1 MVDEILTESD
11 PEYHW
16 TDTFRTSRASNEA
29 SQRLLQQMSCRLRR
43 EMGRKVEEMGGNVV
57 FGFRECFDLEA
68 GTRTITVRGIGTAA
82 FVFDPDEEEPPL
94 ASPRSAPASGAV
106 DLLTVTSLPAGCVTA
121 LGGVVSARAIKLISE
136 AGADHPDALAAGASG
151 EENVREAWLNELRED
166 IRSHARLLNCN
177 AVLGY
182 REEIR
187 VQGDMYLLSAEATA
201 CRVDYAPAMP
211 TSDDDEDEEYAAKDD
226 EDNEEGEI
234 EPLIKDSRYSKRRRP
249 CAAMHVPYRR
259 RRAPYPVEL
268 TLCRLCRRRY
278 VPDLI
283 LATVEPPPE
292 LIPAGEPVLVD
303 AFVVKP
309 LRSRQVPAAAISSAM
324 PFVEYDLH
332 RQLLYKLRLRGY
344 NALFGLRYS
353 IAVNGSAIVA
363 VASGTAV
370 LLLGLAPPEPLRITR
385 DLEVRDEEDRWLVEV
400 QRRIVADA
408 AANHETVEEL
418 LLAHRAHDLDLDD
431 AASVSSSSTDSSSS
445 SSSSETNS
453 DEEEQEDRQRL
464 AVVEIDDETDED
476 LVLCLL
482 EPSFG
487 SDAHFLA
494 GNLEGPPPLDLS
506 LPADSK
512 PIPQLITV
520 FRKLRLNLEERHL
533 PFQLAQTVQSMYREA
548 YLQARLA
555 FASGPL
561 TLRTVRHQIA
571 LSRTGDDLL
580 LLVTGLASGRMQQPT
595 QAEDADLAHR
605 QQEWDELI
613 SLDVSTS
620 SSSSSDAES
629 DGDGERIFSRRHHL
643 HIPDQ
648 PTQRDN
654 HMVTSPGGKIQKFLI
669 AGHMNHV
676 ELTPAAQVPSSAIV
690 AHHGAI
696 SLTLFKELHLVDV
709 PGGSA
714 AAFTHDL
721 LLEAAAILRANVIS
735 LEGNAL
741 VNLQIR
747 PAAFLDSLKNQIGG
761 ILHLTGDVLE
771 VEMDEPD
778 AWSMLA
784 RKAFY
789 PQT

>member
-1 MVDEILTESD
+1 
-11 PEYHW
+11 
-16 TDTFRTSRASNEA
+16 
-29 SQRLLQQMSCRLRR
+29 
-43 EMGRKVEEMGGNVV
+43 MGRKVEEMGGNVV
-57 FGFRECFDLEA
+57 FGFRECFDMEA

-94 ASPRSAPASGAV
+94 ASPRSAPASGSV
-106 DLLTVTSLPAGCVTA
+106 DLLTVSSLPAGCVTA

-136 AGADHPDALAAGASG
+136 AGVDHPDARIGGSGG
-151 EENVREAWLNELRED
+151 EENVRESWFNELRED

-187 VQGDMYLLSAEATA
+187 VQGDIYLLSAEATA

-211 TSDDDEDEEYAAKDD
+211 TSDDEEDDDD
-226 EDNEEGEI
+226 EKERSARPESEVEGE
-234 EPLIKDSRYSKRRRP
+234 EMEVEVEKRKGSFKRRRP

-292 LIPAGEPVLVD
+292 LIPAGEPVLID

-309 LRSRQVPAAAISSAM
+309 LRSRQVSAAAISSAM

-344 NALFGLRYS
+344 NALFGLRYN
-353 IAVNGSAIVA
+353 IAVNGSVIVA

-370 LLLGLAPPEPLRITR
+370 LLLGLAPPEPLKITR

-408 AANHETVEEL
+408 AANHEAVEAI
-418 LLAHRAHDLDLDD
+418 LLAHRTHDLDLDD
-431 AASVSSSSTDSSSS
+431 AASVSSSSSDSSSS
-445 SSSSETNS
+445 SSSDTNT

-487 SDAHFLA
+487 SDTHFLS

-506 LPADSK
+506 LPADAK
-512 PIPQLITV
+512 PIPQFLSV
-520 FRKLRLNLEERHL
+520 FRKLRLNLEDRHL
-533 PFQLAQTVQSMYREA
+533 PFQLAQSIHSMYREA

-555 FASGPL
+555 FATGPL
-561 TLRTVRHQIA
+561 ALRSVRHHVA

-580 LLVTGLASGRMQQPT
+580 LMVTGLALGRMQQPS

-629 DGDGERIFSRRHHL
+629 DGDGERIFSRRLHH
-643 HIPDQ
+643 HQSNPDQ
-648 PTQRDN
+648 PNHRDS

-676 ELTPAAQVPSSAIV
+676 ELTPAAQIPSSAIV

-714 AAFTHDL
+714 SAFTHDL

-789 PQT
+789 PQS